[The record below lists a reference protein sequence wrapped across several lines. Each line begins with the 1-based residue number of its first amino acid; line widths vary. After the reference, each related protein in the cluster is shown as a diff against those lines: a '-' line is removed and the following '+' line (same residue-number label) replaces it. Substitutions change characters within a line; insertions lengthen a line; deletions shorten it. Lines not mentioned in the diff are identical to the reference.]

1 MVIEASNVTVT
12 YRDGY
17 TAVDDVDLHIERGS
31 FFGFLGPNG
40 AGKTTFV
47 KTLAT
52 LLTPTKGSIRIDGYD
67 TEKDKW
73 NVRRSIGYMPQE
85 TSIDPELTARENLS
99 FACDAYNV
107 DPGRREKRIQELL
120 DLVQLEDV
128 ADKRSETYSGGMQ
141 KRLDAATA
149 LVHEPRLVFLDE
161 PTTGLDPAAR
171 NKLWDYFRA
180 INKRGTTFFLTTQY
194 LEEADKLCDEIAVMQ
209 NGKIR
214 VRDTP
219 ANLKK
224 RVGGD
229 IICVVLDDT
238 SRGYSVLQ
246 NVFGDSVTRT
256 EGEVRITT
264 QKPTEQVVKALT
276 VLKEEAVSVIDL
288 KVQQPTLDD
297 VFLSLTQ

>member
-1 MVIEASNVTVT
+1 
-12 YRDGY
+12 
-17 TAVDDVDLHIERGS
+17 
-31 FFGFLGPNG
+31 
-40 AGKTTFV
+40 
-47 KTLAT
+47 
-52 LLTPTKGSIRIDGYD
+52 
-67 TEKDKW
+67 
-73 NVRRSIGYMPQE
+73 
-85 TSIDPELTARENLS
+85 
-99 FACDAYNV
+99 
-107 DPGRREKRIQELL
+107 
-120 DLVQLEDV
+120 
-128 ADKRSETYSGGMQ
+128 MQ

-149 LVHEPRLVFLDE
+149 LVHEPPLVFLDE

-180 INKRGTTFFLTTQY
+180 INEKGTTFFLTTQY

-229 IICVVLDDT
+229 IISMVLEDT
-238 SRGYSVLQ
+238 RRGYSVLR
-246 NVFGDSVTRT
+246 NVFGDAVTRNQ
-256 EGEVRITT
+256 EEVRITT
-264 QKPTEQVVKALT
+264 QKPTEHVVKALT
-276 VLKEEAVSVIDL
+276 LLQEEALSVRDL

>member
-40 AGKTTFV
+40 AGKTTLV

-67 TEKDKW
+67 AEKETW

-107 DPGRREKRIQELL
+107 DPSDREKRIQELL
-120 DLVQLEDV
+120 ELVQLEDV

-149 LVHEPRLVFLDE
+149 LVHEPPLVFLDE

-180 INKRGTTFFLTTQY
+180 INEKGTTFFLTTQY

-229 IICVVLDDT
+229 IISMVLEDT
-238 SRGYSVLQ
+238 RRGYSVLR
-246 NVFGDSVTRT
+246 NVFGDAVTRNQ
-256 EGEVRITT
+256 EEVRITT
-264 QKPTEQVVKALT
+264 QKPTEHVVKALT
-276 VLKEEAVSVIDL
+276 LLQEEALSVRDL